1 MEDNSFYNYLK
12 QNKKLP
18 KSKNFFDEP
27 LKNASF
33 NTSKVSSYKVSLK
46 NVTLKKKL
54 KQVPLNNSK
63 NQNLKPWFL
72 DFKFIATSLL
82 IFLFSQI
89 FLNFSAYKDYAQVK
103 YMQIFNIENSLQ
115 TTAFKA
121 RQEPLKDSF
130 IDQSNQIQDI
140 PLYDFE
146 IVPTDFRIMIPN
158 LNINVPI
165 KEVPKNN
172 LLLQDWD
179 NLEKD
184 IQNSLQDGVIH
195 YPGTPSPD
203 LSGNFVIT
211 GHSSYYPWSIGN
223 YKDVFAV
230 LHNAKLN
237 DYIYV
242 YHKQRKYTYKIA
254 EIKKVFPQE
263 IEVLADM
270 GDNRL
275 TLITCTPLGTNIK
288 RLIVSAVPVEN

>member
-12 QNKKLP
+12 KNKKLP
-18 KSKNFFDEP
+18 RSKSFTQKQSPNAFFS
-27 LKNASF
+27 LNKL
-33 NTSKVSSYKVSLK
+33 SSHKVSLA
-46 NVTLKKKL
+46 NVKL
-54 KQVPLNNSK
+54 KSK
-63 NQNLKPWFL
+63 LENPPKKINKKELKPWFL
-72 DFKFIATSLL
+72 DFKFLFTSLF
-82 IFLFSQI
+82 IFLISQV
-89 FLNFSAYKDYAQVK
+89 FLNFSAYKDFIHVK
-103 YMQIFNIENSLQ
+103 YMQVFNIENSLQ

-121 RQEPLKDSF
+121 RQEPLKESF
-130 IDQSNQIQDI
+130 IEGSNETQSI

-146 IVPTDFRIMIPN
+146 IVPTDFRIIIPS

-172 LLLQDWD
+172 LFLRDWD

-195 YPGTPSPD
+195 YPGTPSPN
-203 LSGNFVIT
+203 LSGNFVVT
-211 GHSSYYPWSIGN
+211 GHSSYYPWSIGR

-230 LHNAKLN
+230 LHNSKL
-237 DYIYV
+237 DDLIYV
-242 YHKQRKYTYKIA
+242 YHNQRKYVYKVADIQSVYP
-254 EIKKVFPQE
+254 ED

-288 RLIVSAVPVEN
+288 RLIVSAVPVEI